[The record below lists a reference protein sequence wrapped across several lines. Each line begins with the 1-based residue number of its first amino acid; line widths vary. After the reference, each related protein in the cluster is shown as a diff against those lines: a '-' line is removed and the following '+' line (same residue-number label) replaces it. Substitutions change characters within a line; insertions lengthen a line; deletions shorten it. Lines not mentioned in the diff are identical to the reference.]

1 MQRIF
6 QQDQFLNPTQCMNA
20 QVFVLAQGRAWQPR
34 LLRHSQT
41 PSLRSGMLTLAPQ
54 PAVHYGNAHH
64 QTAGNTQIIG

>member
-20 QVFVLAQGRAWQPR
+20 QVFVLAEGRAWQPG

-41 PSLRSGMLTLAPQ
+41 PSLALGC
-54 PAVHYGNAHH
+54 
-64 QTAGNTQIIG
+64 